1 MVPNYV
7 RGMVGR
13 DGQTQ
18 RERERRR
25 QSGEWRDNSKRENRK
40 RERPRHRQRRKKRED
55 TEREVRKRED
65 KGVDRERTSSW
76 IFNIPSAIYRVIPE
90 QDREHSEKEER

>member
-1 MVPNYV
+1 
-7 RGMVGR
+7 MVGR

-18 RERERRR
+18 RERERR
-25 QSGEWRDNSKRENRK
+25 RENRK

-65 KGVDRERTSSW
+65 KGVDRQRTSSW